1 MKKISIFGLG
11 QVGLSTAVVI
21 ASKGLQ
27 VIGVDIDKNK
37 IKMIH
42 DGNSLFFEPNLK
54 EMLEDV
60 LDKKSLYAY
69 AGPSDCSFLQ
79 RSEAANLTVAAYT
92 AA

>member
-42 DGNSLFFEPNLK
+42 DGNSPFFEPNLK
-54 EMLEDV
+54 EMDVADVEITEDD
-60 LDKKSLYAY
+60 LKYL
-69 AGPSDCSFLQ
+69 L
-79 RSEAANLTVAAYT
+79 
-92 AA
+92 